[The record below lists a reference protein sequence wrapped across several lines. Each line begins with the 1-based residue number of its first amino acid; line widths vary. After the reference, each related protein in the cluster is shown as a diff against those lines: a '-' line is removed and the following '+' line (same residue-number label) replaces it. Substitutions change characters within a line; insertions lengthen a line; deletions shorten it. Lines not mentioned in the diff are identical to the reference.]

1 MKGVEVHHVIEA
13 WWDVVGTMGDAD
25 GCRFWMCVKPSGD
38 VLEKAFGVGR
48 IHIEARLIE
57 EQQIR
62 LGGEGFFH
70 KLFRPFAK
78 VSLHFRTDGADA
90 RANFVELVARA
101 ARLVEDGDIVC
112 IAEGAVA
119 CDEGEEGR
127 FAAAVLAFED
137 PMFTAADCPIEV
149 FEKRAAAE
157 ADVDVFEID
166 DDGGDR
172 GRFFAASLLFG
183 LDGGGRFFVLT
194 AK

>member
-1 MKGVEVHHVIEA
+1 MKGVEVHHVVEA
-13 WWDVVGTMGDAD
+13 WWDVVGAMCDAD
-25 GCRFWMCVKPSGD
+25 GRCVGMGVEPSGD

-90 RANFVELVARA
+90 RANFAELVARA

-112 IAEGAVA
+112 IAKGAVA

-172 GRFFAASLLFG
+172 GRFAACFLFG